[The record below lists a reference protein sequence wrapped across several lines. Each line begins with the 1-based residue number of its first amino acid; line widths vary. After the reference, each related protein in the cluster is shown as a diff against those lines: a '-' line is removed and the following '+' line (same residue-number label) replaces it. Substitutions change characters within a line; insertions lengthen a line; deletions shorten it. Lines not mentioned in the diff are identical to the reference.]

1 MGYMQPAIFLD
12 RDGVIIENIPT
23 YVRSYD
29 DVKFIPQAIDA
40 LVKAS
45 SSPYKI
51 VLITNQ
57 SAVGRGIIS
66 TEEAWAIN
74 DTIVEHIQE
83 PGGRIDGTFM
93 CPHDPLEGCNC
104 RKPKPGL
111 ILQAAEDLDIDLQT
125 SILIGDAISDL
136 LAGQAAKV
144 GQLALVR
151 TGRGASQEKHLSA
164 YQLKPFRVYDTLE
177 SALSDLIK
185 T

>member
-1 MGYMQPAIFLD
+1 MQPAIFLD

-29 DVKFIPQAIDA
+29 DVKFIPQSIDA

-51 VLITNQ
+51 VFITNQ

-66 TEEAWAIN
+66 AAQAWAIN
-74 DTIVEHIQE
+74 DYVVEHIVNA
-83 PGGRIDGTFM
+83 GGRVDGTFM
-93 CPHDPLEGCNC
+93 CPHDPLEGCYC

-125 SILIGDAISDL
+125 SVSNW
-136 LAGQAAKV
+136 
-144 GQLALVR
+144 
-151 TGRGASQEKHLSA
+151 GRNQ
-164 YQLKPFRVYDTLE
+164 
-177 SALSDLIK
+177 
-185 T
+185 